1 MKTVTERPPTRLAG
15 NRSGTEDPDPLAAER
30 RAFERQR
37 RQLLRRFPG
46 EYVALYGG
54 GIVGR
59 DKDCEALA
67 TRLFAKLGDVPFFI
81 ARVESRPTVY
91 DLPSPEVEA
100 QLFVAT
106 GLLRSLLR

>member
-1 MKTVTERPPTRLAG
+1 MKTVADRPSTRLGG
-15 NRSGTEDPDPLAAER
+15 NRRGTEHPLAAER

-46 EYVALYGG
+46 QYVAFYGG
-54 GIVGR
+54 HVVGR

-81 ARVESRPTVY
+81 ARVESKPTVY
-91 DLPSPEVEA
+91 DLPSPEVE
-100 QLFVAT
+100 
-106 GLLRSLLR
+106 G